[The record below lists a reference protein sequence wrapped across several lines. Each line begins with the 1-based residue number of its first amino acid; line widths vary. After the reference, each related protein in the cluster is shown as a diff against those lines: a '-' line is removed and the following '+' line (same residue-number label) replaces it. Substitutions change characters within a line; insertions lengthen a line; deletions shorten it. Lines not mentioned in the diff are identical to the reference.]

1 MGEGPRKWG
10 RLFLR
15 RALGGVTPGNYPY
28 LNPYN
33 CYLRHVPEGEARV
46 NVKAPMATGHT
57 QWIWRQRVRE
67 AAQLNSQ
74 QRIL

>member
-1 MGEGPRKWG
+1 MGETVSQKGSW
-10 RLFLR
+10 
-15 RALGGVTPGNYPY
+15 GVTPGNYPY

>member
-1 MGEGPRKWG
+1 MREGPRKWG

-15 RALGGVTPGNYPY
+15 RALEGVTPGIYIY
-28 LNPYN
+28 LNLYN

-46 NVKAPMATGHT
+46 NVKAPVATGHT
-57 QWIWRQRVRE
+57 QWIWRQQVHE

-74 QRIL
+74 QLIL